1 MKLQLTKLELKAFV
15 IAAALML
22 PLPGM
27 CADQARPYS
36 EGPVTVITS
45 IKILP
50 GGFDAYM
57 DFVATTR
64 KALMNEYKKA
74 GLITDWHV
82 YSAQARSPQEPDVLL
97 SITYKNWAA
106 LDGLADRSEAIDRKV
121 VGSQDKAT
129 AEGVS
134 RGKIREVLGE
144 ETIQELVFK

>member
-1 MKLQLTKLELKAFV
+1 MKLKLFAFV
-15 IAAALML
+15 AALLL
-22 PLPGM
+22 PLSSLG
-27 CADQARPYS
+27 ADQTRPFTD
-36 EGPVTVITS
+36 GPVTVITS

-57 DFVATTR
+57 DFLATTR

-82 YSAQARSPQEPDVLL
+82 YSAQARSPQEADILL
-97 SITYKNWAA
+97 SVTYKNWAA
-106 LDGLADRSEAIDRKV
+106 LDGLADKSEAIDRKV

-134 RGKIREVLGE
+134 RGKIREVLGD
-144 ETIQELVFK
+144 ETIQELIIK